1 MEELTGKRFSDVPA
15 SAIVINSK
23 PITSVQTVKEM
34 ASELILNLQALDT
47 SGVSYPGK
55 PIRGRDGWG
64 RRVDSVHQET
74 VSVRHHTNEPQVIGD
89 GKSRRLHGLKVP
101 ACLRA
106 LPNGLPGT
114 ECLLLALVSAG
125 YQG

>member
-34 ASELILNLQALDT
+34 ATTSELILNLQALDT

-55 PIRGRDGWG
+55 PIRTRW
-64 RRVDSVHQET
+64 
-74 VSVRHHTNEPQVIGD
+74 
-89 GKSRRLHGLKVP
+89 L
-101 ACLRA
+101 
-106 LPNGLPGT
+106 GT
-114 ECLLLALVSAG
+114 
-125 YQG
+125 